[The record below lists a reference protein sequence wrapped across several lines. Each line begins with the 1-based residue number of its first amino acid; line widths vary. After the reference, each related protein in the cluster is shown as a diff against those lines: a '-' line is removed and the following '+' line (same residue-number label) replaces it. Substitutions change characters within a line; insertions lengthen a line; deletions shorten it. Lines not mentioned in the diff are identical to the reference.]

1 MKKAATSKKRG
12 TKRTA
17 TLLALLLAVAA
28 ASACFFVARRAAASK
43 DEGGARAGDEVERL
57 IDSALYARA
66 EFFGARARVPYPTSE
81 ARNRLAELL
90 AQRPKEPRVL
100 LALARADEKLGRYDL
115 AESETSEYASL
126 AGESFAA
133 LTELADFQH
142 RRALFEREAATLE
155 KMLAAAPAEEHA
167 AVLER
172 LTRLAESQR
181 MARYLS
187 PEFFER
193 VIADRPTDFRVVVGY
208 IGRLVEAKKTADA
221 LDAVRR
227 YRDGFPAHRRYF
239 LAQEVSILD
248 AAKRTR
254 EAEAVYRA
262 AFDPFWPDSL
272 SEKFYD
278 FLRDHDRY
286 RAYESELRQSLERDP
301 SDFQTAVRLFHF
313 RKHDYHETPD
323 GIFARVERARAA
335 RGVEWKPEELATAAR
350 LLIGEGDGDAASRFL
365 YTLVARGQLEKGS
378 PERAKVLY
386 QLFELLSDA
395 GGERLALTRGDL
407 EFYRDVAASD
417 PQPGI
422 TGGLLSLIFSG
433 ENPPR
438 ELKRE
443 GEEAVEFFNRAA
455 AYRIFNAYKE
465 ENPTSPE
472 LAQMYLDIVRLYTA
486 AKEPEVA
493 APALAEF
500 ERRYADAPHYAEVAL
515 KLADCYV
522 LLGRHEEE
530 RALYQ
535 HVLDHLGQ
543 HRDAK
548 APLVP
553 VSPQS
558 VSDADALSEPTGIKP
573 ALEEYPPR
581 SNQGIKATD
590 EDAEDDD
597 DYYRRSNSYRDF
609 MSSDEDRWQTSEG
622 DASAGD
628 AAEGVDE
635 SSGVEESDDKES
647 GGARD
652 GRARGKSSRAGV
664 TYSDVLARYV
674 ASLAGENR
682 TEEIL
687 ALYAGEIRKYPGEQG
702 LYEQM
707 LQWLG
712 QTNLFDEQSRVYK
725 DALARFPTELW
736 RDRLARWMLRRERR
750 REFESYSRE
759 LISKLDDDEAERYLE
774 KFVGASADDSGFESS
789 FYLGLYSLAHE
800 RFPGDLRFVQGLLNF
815 YAARKRWD
823 EYQKLLAEYYF
834 VSPEIRERFLARL
847 AEQGELRARLDAAR
861 ALLQKGGA
869 ELKTVGADFK
879 TVGGMYLKTDGGAD
893 LKNVVGAE
901 LKSFGGADSSG
912 VGSEAVVASLPY
924 KLFRA
929 DAAALLSNYEEAVDA
944 YRELNRL
951 YPNSPEFAERLV
963 SFTRSLGQHD
973 RKFLEEA
980 AATALA
986 LADAR
991 PAEAAPRTRAGEI
1004 LAELGDYQRAR
1015 AEWSRLV
1022 ALAPGEPDSYL
1033 EAATVNWDYFQY
1045 ADALE
1050 IINSLRRESGD
1061 RAAYAFEAGAILE
1074 AEHKLP
1080 AAVAEYVKALD
1091 PEATGYARAR
1101 RRLAVLFKRPGV
1113 PALVAASFTRGR
1125 SAGARA
1131 PGVGQ
1136 GERTS
1141 SVAEGN
1147 SPSGVALGYA
1157 ELLKDVGR
1165 WDEASALL
1173 AREVAHSGDEEFI
1186 GSARELFSDAKGAG
1200 GERACLNRLV
1210 QLSRSPR
1217 RMISYSLQLA
1227 ESYGSGGARASAA
1240 SVLRGLAARFPFN
1253 YGVVL
1258 EASSFY
1264 RRLGFTEDSLRLLR
1278 AGAARG
1284 KGRYRREFER
1294 RLAARLLELNRVAE
1308 SRRVLEAMQTEDPLD
1323 LGVFRELARVY
1334 VRASDG
1340 AALKAAF
1347 GKTVEALKAQDADPR
1362 ETREQVAELRRAL
1375 VGAFTQMRDY
1385 RAAMEQ
1391 HVEIVNRDPDD
1402 EENVDAAIAYA
1413 KRYGGADELLAY
1425 YEKTAR
1431 QAYKNY
1437 RWDVVLARI
1446 HEARGDLSAAARSY
1460 REAIDD
1466 QPEMDELHAAL
1477 AEVYVKAGDYD
1488 AALKSLSR
1496 AAELSNDDPQYLRR
1510 TAEVLEKAGR
1520 AAEAQAVRQ
1529 KLPAPQT
1536 PKRETARD
1544 LFDAA
1549 ASKLAGDRAQ
1559 AVEEYRKAFDALAAD
1574 PYKQDLRASEVA
1586 AYTRAVRDAEP
1597 LERIFQRLWAF
1608 REKLIADASRED
1620 GTNAGKA
1627 RALLGTLDGALPDAV
1642 GSLAR
1647 ERATGDELAALFVS
1661 LREKAD
1667 ASLRAPDAYGTPAL
1681 LQNIGHRAGF
1691 VALEERI
1698 LAGQKDAARDAGDSQ
1713 AFHSRLRA
1721 LASFYA
1727 DAGQYARAVEL
1738 LETEGRKDSARDDFN
1753 YAALVAEYARLA
1765 GDPARELD
1773 ALRSY
1778 YERPRVASILPDDSL
1793 VARYFELLYDSGEQG
1808 REELRRR
1815 TQGPSPFGLQLV
1827 NFLIAGGER
1836 ELAHEAVAH
1845 VQLPPQWKLA
1855 RAAELSLALR
1865 EFDARGAGYFD
1876 AALGPATI
1884 GELLAKRDAGLL
1896 NGDDW
1901 SRLEETYGRWLYLSG
1916 AGVGTGGANQAND
1929 ANRTDN
1935 SNRTNDSNR
1944 VKARAALPAV
1954 VESRPRDAGAQ
1965 AALGRWYLAQKDARP
1980 ALEHLTVALEESPDD
1995 AHITADLGSAYFL
2008 AGERAQAVAV
2018 WSQLVVGDD
2027 PPTDSCVLYLKT
2039 LDANGLGPEARE
2051 KLLPV
2056 AAKKLKDAGESYPS
2070 NKKFAEAKTL
2080 VAALAS
2086 SFAPASGADAEGV
2099 DAQQPLPKSL
2109 EEARA
2114 SLLRKLCDGAED
2126 EKEIARMVVEEKLVG
2141 RRQLGDF
2148 YSILVARSEES
2159 DGYSRDY
2166 EFETFAQNAFGVG
2179 DVEEAFDHANA
2190 FRAGEPSGE
2199 RVGWQKK
2206 YLDYLLDEG
2215 RDAEAARLIASVES
2229 EISRRYARPG
2239 WLRLAKVRLELRG
2252 GKVAQAVADLKRY
2265 VGADVSEGV
2274 AKVSAPSAERLSES
2288 VALLKSER
2296 RDAEA
2301 AQLLEAAYA
2310 QSLALGRFEASSFV
2324 GLARLAF
2331 ERGDAERGAK
2341 LLRLL
2346 TALADDA
2353 TKDEAAA
2360 EVAALPDVSRRFAAL
2375 AHAELPEQSN
2385 DIARAEALKLAA
2397 ETASSFGR
2405 YAEAAEFRLRLAA
2418 DSPGDYANRVELARV
2433 LAAGGKFE
2441 DGAAQ
2446 LASIVA
2452 DRDAPRAMRWRAVW
2466 VAPEVFGGREQLWA
2480 SLAQSAGADVEMAA
2494 ALKARELSAEGRA
2507 PEAAELLRPVADA
2520 DPNPMLEFFL
2530 GVLEEQGRR
2539 TDEADEAFD
2548 AAFRSQA
2555 DDEVSTAFGADE
2567 ESALRKLI
2575 RLRVAAGRPLAALKL
2590 ATLDKELLSGAGV
2603 AGGEGVEKKVGVSDE
2618 ENDGSSDAGA
2628 SAETTAGAASLQ
2640 TLDERTSIR
2649 RSASATELLGLLSEA
2664 AERLN
2669 DYEKAVEFE
2678 RARLSRL
2685 AGGGEQRASRERVAR
2700 LVALRKSVG
2709 AQKPPLVVDSST
2721 VAQR

>member
-1 MKKAATSKKRG
+1 MKKAATSKKRVK
-12 TKRTA
+12 KRA
-17 TLLALLLAVAA
+17 AALLALLLAVAA

-43 DEGGARAGDEVERL
+43 DEGGARKGDEVERL

-66 EFFGARARVPYPTSE
+66 EFFGARARVPYPTGE

-115 AESETSEYASL
+115 AESETEEYASL
-126 AGESFAA
+126 AGESFGA
-133 LTELADFQH
+133 LAELADFQH

-155 KMLAAAPAEEHA
+155 KMLAAAPADDHA

-181 MARYLS
+181 IARYLS

-193 VIADRPTDFRVVVGY
+193 VIADRPTDFRVVAEY
-208 IGRLVEAKKTADA
+208 IGRLASEKKTAYA
-221 LDAVRR
+221 LEAVRR
-227 YRDGFPAHRRYF
+227 YREGFPAHRRYF
-239 LAQEVSILD
+239 LEKEVSILD
-248 AAKRTR
+248 AAKRAR

-286 RAYESELRQSLERDP
+286 RAYESELRQSFERDP

-313 RKHDYHETPD
+313 RKHDYRETPD

-350 LLIGEGDGDAASRFL
+350 LLIEEGDGDSASRFL
-365 YTLVARGQLEKGS
+365 YTLVARGRLEKGS

-407 EFYRDVAASD
+407 EFYRDVASSD

-422 TGGLLSLIFSG
+422 TGGLLSLIFSDT
-433 ENPPR
+433 NPPR

-535 HVLDHLGQ
+535 HVLDRLGQ

-558 VSDADALSEPTGIKP
+558 ASDALSEPTEIKP
-573 ALEEYPPR
+573 ALEEYPPK

-590 EDAEDDD
+590 EDAQDDD

-609 MSSDEDRWQTSEG
+609 MSPDEDRWQTSEG
-622 DASAGD
+622 DAGAGD

-647 GGARD
+647 GGAHD
-652 GRARGKSSRAGV
+652 GDGRGGDERARGKSSRAGV

-674 ASLAGENR
+674 SSLAAENR

-687 ALYAGEIRKYPGEQG
+687 SLYAGEIRKYPGEQG

-712 QTNLFDEQSRVYK
+712 QTNLFDEQTRVYK
-725 DALARFPTELW
+725 DALARFPTERW

-750 REFESYSRE
+750 RDFESYSRE
-759 LISKLDDDEAERYLE
+759 LISKLEDDEAERYLE
-774 KFVGASADDSGFESS
+774 KFAGASAGADDSGFESN

-815 YAARKRWD
+815 YAAHKRWD

-869 ELKTVGADFK
+869 DLKTVGADLK
-879 TVGGMYLKTDGGAD
+879 NVGGMYLKAVG
-893 LKNVVGAE
+893 GAE

-1004 LAELGDYQRAR
+1004 LAELGDYRRAR
-1015 AEWSRLV
+1015 AEWSQLV

-1061 RAAYAFEAGAILE
+1061 HAAYAFEAGAILE

-1080 AAVAEYVKALD
+1080 AAVGEYVKALD
-1091 PEATGYARAR
+1091 PEATGYTRAR
-1101 RRLAVLFKRPGV
+1101 RRLAVLFKRPGA
-1113 PALVAASFTRGR
+1113 PELVAASFARER
-1125 SAGARA
+1125 SARA
-1131 PGVGQ
+1131 P
-1136 GERTS
+1136 
-1141 SVAEGN
+1141 
-1147 SPSGVALGYA
+1147 GVALGYA
-1157 ELLKDVGR
+1157 ELLKEVGR

-1186 GSARELFSDAKGAG
+1186 GSAKELFSDAKDTG

-1217 RMISYSLQLA
+1217 RVISYSLQLA
-1227 ESYGSGGARASAA
+1227 ESYGSGERASAA

-1264 RRLGFTEDSLRLLR
+1264 RRLGFTEDSLGLLR

-1284 KGRYRREFER
+1284 RGRYRREFER

-1347 GKTVEALKAQDADPR
+1347 GKTVEALKAEDADPR
-1362 ETREQVAELRRAL
+1362 ETREQVADLRRAL

-1391 HVEIVNRDPDD
+1391 HVEIVNHDPED

-1466 QPEMDELHAAL
+1466 QPEMVELHAAL
-1477 AEVYVKAGDYD
+1477 AEVCVKAGDYD

-1544 LFDAA
+1544 LFAAA
-1549 ASKLAGDRAQ
+1549 ASNLSGDRAQ

-1597 LERIFQRLWAF
+1597 LGRIFERLWAF
-1608 REKLIADASRED
+1608 REKLTADASRED

-1627 RALLGTLDGALPDAV
+1627 RSMLITLDGALPDAV

-1647 ERATGDELAALFVS
+1647 ERATGDELAALFAS

-1667 ASLRAPDAYGTPAL
+1667 ASLRAPDAYGTLGL
-1681 LQNIGHRAGF
+1681 LENLEHRAGF
-1691 VALEERI
+1691 AALEERI

-1713 AFHSRLRA
+1713 NFHSRLRS

-1738 LETEGRKDSARDDFN
+1738 LETESRKDSARDDFD
-1753 YAALVAEYARLA
+1753 YAALVADYARLA

-1778 YERPRVASILPDDSL
+1778 YGRPRVTSILPDDSL

-1808 REELRRR
+1808 REELRQRA
-1815 TQGPSPFGLQLV
+1815 QGASPFGLQLV
-1827 NFLIAGGER
+1827 NFLIARGER

-1845 VQLPPQWKLA
+1845 VRLPPQWKLA
-1855 RAAELSLALR
+1855 RDAELSLALR

-1876 AALGPATI
+1876 AALGPATV
-1884 GELLAKRDAGLL
+1884 GELLAARGAGVAPLG
-1896 NGDDW
+1896 GDDW
-1901 SRLEETYGRWLYLSG
+1901 SHLEETYGRWLYLSG
-1916 AGVGTGGANQAND
+1916 AGVGTDGANRAND

-1935 SNRTNDSNR
+1935 SNRTNGANRANESNR
-1944 VKARAALPAV
+1944 VKARAALPAI

-1965 AALGRWYLAQKDARP
+1965 AALGRWYLAQKDARA
-1980 ALEHLTVALEESPDD
+1980 ALEHLTVALEESPGD
-1995 AHITADLGSAYFL
+1995 ARTLADLGSAYFL
-2008 AGERAQAVAV
+2008 AGERAQAEAA
-2018 WSQLVVGDD
+2018 WSKLVVGDD
-2027 PPTDSCVLYLKT
+2027 PATDSCVLYLKT
-2039 LDANGLGPEARE
+2039 LAARGLGPEARE

-2056 AAKKLKDAGESYPS
+2056 AAKKLKEAGESYPS

-2086 SFAPASGADAEGV
+2086 SFAPAPGADAEDA
-2099 DAQQPLPKSL
+2099 DAQQSAGTNDGDARQALPKSL

-2114 SLLRKLCDGAED
+2114 ALLRKLCDAAED
-2126 EKEIARMVVEEKLVG
+2126 EKEIARMVVEDGLVG
-2141 RRQLGDF
+2141 RHQLGDF
-2148 YSILVARSEES
+2148 YSILVERPEES
-2159 DGYSRDY
+2159 DGYSGDY

-2179 DVEEAFDHANA
+2179 DVEEAFDHANS

-2206 YLDYLLDEG
+2206 YLDYLLEEG
-2215 RDAEAARLIASVES
+2215 RYAEAARLIASVES

-2252 GKVAQAVADLKRY
+2252 GRVAQAVADLKHY

-2301 AQLLEAAYA
+2301 AQLLEAAYT
-2310 QSLALGRFEASSFV
+2310 QSLALGRFEASSFA

-2331 ERGDAERGAK
+2331 ERGDAERGLK

-2360 EVAALPDVSRRFAAL
+2360 EVAALPDVSRRFNAL

-2433 LAAGGKFE
+2433 LAACGKFE

-2452 DRDAPRAMRWRAVW
+2452 DRDVPRAMRWRAVW

-2480 SLAQSAGADVEMAA
+2480 SLARSAGADVEMAA
-2494 ALKARELSAEGRA
+2494 AVKARELAAEGRA

-2520 DPNPMLEFFL
+2520 DPNPLLEFFL
-2530 GVLEEQGRR
+2530 GVLDEQGRR
-2539 TDEADEAFD
+2539 TGDADEAFD

-2575 RLRVAAGRPLAALKL
+2575 RLRAAAGRPLAALKL
-2590 ATLDKELLSGAGV
+2590 ASTDKELLSGAGV
-2603 AGGEGVEKKVGVSDE
+2603 AGGEGVEKKVGAGDGEDE
-2618 ENDGSSDAGA
+2618 AGEGA
-2628 SAETTAGAASLQ
+2628 SASAGMTAVSLL

-2649 RSASATELLGLLSEA
+2649 RNASAAELLGLLSAA
-2664 AERLN
+2664 AERLK
-2669 DYEKAVEFE
+2669 DYDKAVEFE

-2685 AGGGEQRASRERVAR
+2685 AGDERRASRQRVAR
-2700 LVALRKSVG
+2700 LVILRKSAE

>member
-1 MKKAATSKKRG
+1 MKRAATSNGNEAR
-12 TKRTA
+12 RAA

-43 DEGGARAGDEVERL
+43 DEGGAGARKGDEVERL

-66 EFFGARARVPYPTSE
+66 EFFGARARVPYPTGE

-115 AESETSEYASL
+115 AESETREYASL
-126 AGESFAA
+126 AGESFGA
-133 LTELADFQH
+133 LAELADFQH
-142 RRALFEREAATLE
+142 RRALFEPEAATLE
-155 KMLAAAPAEEHA
+155 KMLAAAPEDEHA

-193 VIADRPTDFRVVVGY
+193 VAASRPTDFRVVAEY
-208 IGRLVEAKKTADA
+208 IGRLAAEKKTAAA
-221 LDAVRR
+221 LEAVRR

-239 LAQEVSILD
+239 LTKEVSILD
-248 AAKRTR
+248 AAKRPR

-278 FLRDHDRY
+278 FLREHDRY
-286 RAYESELRQSLERDP
+286 RAYEGELRQAFERDP

-313 RKHDYHETPD
+313 RKHAYDETPD
-323 GIFARVERARAA
+323 GVFARVERARAA

-407 EFYRDVAASD
+407 EFYRDVASSD

-422 TGGLLSLIFSG
+422 TGGLLSLIFSDK
-433 ENPPR
+433 NPPR

-455 AYRIFNAYKE
+455 AYRIFNAYRE

-472 LAQMYLDIVRLYTA
+472 LAQMYLDVVRLYTA

-500 ERRYADAPHYAEVAL
+500 ERRYADAPRYAEVAL

-535 HVLDHLGQ
+535 HVLDHLGH

-558 VSDADALSEPTGIKP
+558 VSDALSEPTEIKP

-581 SNQGIKATD
+581 SNPGIKATD
-590 EDAEDDD
+590 EDAKDDD

-609 MSSDEDRWQTSEG
+609 MSPDEDRWRLSEE
-622 DASAGD
+622 DAGAGD
-628 AAEGVDE
+628 AAEDVDG
-635 SSGVEESDDKES
+635 SSDVEESGS
-647 GGARD
+647 ARD
-652 GRARGKSSRAGV
+652 GDERDREKVSRAGV

-725 DALARFPTELW
+725 EALTRFPTELW

-759 LISKLDDDEAERYLE
+759 LIARLDDDEAERYLE
-774 KFVGASADDSGFESS
+774 KFVVAGADDSGFESN

-815 YAARKRWD
+815 YAAHKRWD

-861 ALLQKGGA
+861 ALLQNG
-869 ELKTVGADFK
+869 GADFK
-879 TVGGMYLKTDGGAD
+879 TVVGPYLKTVGG
-893 LKNVVGAE
+893 
-901 LKSFGGADSSG
+901 SDSGG
-912 VGSEAVVASLPY
+912 VGLEAVVASLPY

-980 AATALA
+980 SATALA

-991 PAEAAPRTRAGEI
+991 PAEAASRTRAGEI

-1015 AEWSRLV
+1015 AEWSRLI

-1045 ADALE
+1045 GDALE
-1050 IINSLRRESGD
+1050 IINSLRRERGD

-1091 PEATGYARAR
+1091 PEATGYTRAR

-1113 PALVAASFTRGR
+1113 PELVAASFARER
-1125 SAGARA
+1125 SEGA
-1131 PGVGQ
+1131 
-1136 GERTS
+1136 RTS
-1141 SVAEGN
+1141 SVGQGASAAGVAGGG
-1147 SPSGVALGYA
+1147 STAGVALGYA
-1157 ELLKDVGR
+1157 ELLKDVNR

-1186 GSARELFSDAKGAG
+1186 GSAQGLFSDAEDAG
-1200 GERACLNRLV
+1200 GERACLKRLA

-1217 RMISYSLQLA
+1217 RLISYSLQLA

-1240 SVLRGLAARFPFN
+1240 SVLRGLAAKFPFN

-1258 EASSFY
+1258 EASNFY
-1264 RRLGFTEDSLRLLR
+1264 RRLGFAEDSLGLLR

-1347 GKTVEALKAQDADPR
+1347 GKTIAALKAQDADPR
-1362 ETREQVAELRRAL
+1362 ETRDQIAELRRAL

-1391 HVEIVNRDPDD
+1391 HVEIVNRDPED

-1446 HEARGDLSAAARSY
+1446 HEARGDLTAAARSY

-1466 QPEMDELHAAL
+1466 QPEMVELHAAL
-1477 AEVYVKAGDYD
+1477 AEIYVKAGDYD

-1529 KLPAPQT
+1529 RLPAPQA
-1536 PKRETARD
+1536 PKTERARD
-1544 LFDAA
+1544 LFAA
-1549 ASKLAGDRAQ
+1549 AAAKLSGDRAQ
-1559 AVEEYRKAFDALAAD
+1559 AVEQYRKAFDALAAD
-1574 PYKQDLRASEVA
+1574 PYRQDLRASEVA
-1586 AYTRAVRDAEP
+1586 AYVRAVRDAEP
-1597 LERIFQRLWAF
+1597 LERIFERLWTF

-1647 ERATGDELAALFVS
+1647 ERATGDELAALFKS
-1661 LREKAD
+1661 LREKTD
-1667 ASLRAPDAYGTPAL
+1667 AALLNAPDPYGTLGL
-1681 LQNIGHRAGF
+1681 LENLGHRAGF
-1691 VALEERI
+1691 VALEEQI
-1698 LAGQKDAARDAGDSQ
+1698 LAGQKDAARAAGDSQ

-1727 DAGQYARAVEL
+1727 DGGQYARAVEL
-1738 LETEGRKDSARDDFN
+1738 LETESRKDSARDDFD
-1753 YAALVAEYARLA
+1753 YAGLVAEYARLA
-1765 GDPARELD
+1765 GDPARELE

-1778 YERPRVASILPDDSL
+1778 YEKPRVAAFLPDDSL
-1793 VARYFELLYDSGEQG
+1793 VGRYFELLHDSGEQG

-1815 TQGPSPFGLQLV
+1815 AQAASPFGLQLV
-1827 NFLIAGGER
+1827 NFLIAKGER
-1836 ELAHEAVAH
+1836 ELAHEAVGHAA
-1845 VQLPPQWKLA
+1845 LPPPWRLA
-1855 RAAELSLALR
+1855 RAAEVSLALR
-1865 EFDARGAGYFD
+1865 EFDGRGEGYFD

-1884 GELLAKRDAGLL
+1884 GELLARRGAGVGPLS
-1896 NGDDW
+1896 GDDW

-1916 AGVGTGGANQAND
+1916 AGDGTSGANQAND
-1929 ANRTDN
+1929 
-1935 SNRTNDSNR
+1935 SNRTNESNR
-1944 VKARAALPAV
+1944 LKARAALPAV

-1965 AALGRWYLAQKDARP
+1965 ATLGRWYLAQKDARP
-1980 ALEHLTVALEESPDD
+1980 ALEHLTIALEESPGD
-1995 AHITADLGSAYFL
+1995 ARTLADLGSAYLL
-2008 AGERAQAVAV
+2008 AGERAQAEAV
-2018 WSQLVVGDD
+2018 WSQLIVGDD

-2039 LDANGLGPEARE
+2039 LAAHGLADEARA

-2056 AAKKLKDAGESYPS
+2056 AAKKLKDAGHSYTA

-2086 SFAPASGADAEGV
+2086 SFAPASGADAEDG

-2109 EEARA
+2109 EDARA
-2114 SLLRKLCDGAED
+2114 ALLRKLCDAAED

-2141 RRQLGDF
+2141 RRRLGDF
-2148 YSILVARSEES
+2148 YSILVARSES
-2159 DGYSRDY
+2159 LGGYSRDY

-2190 FRAGEPSGE
+2190 FRANEPSGE

-2215 RDAEAARLIASVES
+2215 RSADAGRLIASVES

-2252 GKVAQAVADLKRY
+2252 GQVARAVADLKRY

-2296 RDAEA
+2296 REAEA

-2310 QSLALGRFEASSFV
+2310 QSLALGHFEASSFA

-2331 ERGDAERGAK
+2331 ERGDAERGVK
-2341 LLRLL
+2341 LLRLM

-2360 EVAALPDVSRRFAAL
+2360 EVASLPDVSRRFAAL
-2375 AHAELPEQSN
+2375 AHAELPGESN
-2385 DIARAEALKLAA
+2385 DITRDEALKLAA

-2418 DSPGDYANRVELARV
+2418 DSPGDYANRVELARA

-2441 DGAAQ
+2441 EAAAQ
-2446 LASIVA
+2446 LASIIA

-2466 VAPEVFGGREQLWA
+2466 VAPEVVGGRGQLWA
-2480 SLAQSAGADVEMAA
+2480 SLAQKLGADVEMSAA
-2494 ALKARELSAEGRA
+2494 VKARELSAEGRA
-2507 PEAAELLRPVADA
+2507 PEAAELLRPLAAA
-2520 DPNPMLEFFL
+2520 DPNPLLEFFL
-2530 GVLEEQGRR
+2530 GVLDEQSRR
-2539 TDEADEAFD
+2539 PDDADEAFD

-2555 DDEVSTAFGADE
+2555 DDEVSTAFGAGE

-2575 RLRVAAGRPLAALKL
+2575 RLRAAAGRPLAALKL

-2603 AGGEGVEKKVGVSDE
+2603 AGGEGVEKKVGAGDD
-2618 ENDGSSDAGA
+2618 ENDEGSDASA
-2628 SAETTAGAASLQ
+2628 SDVTAAAASLQ

-2649 RSASATELLGLLSEA
+2649 RSASAADLLGLLSAA

-2669 DYEKAVEFE
+2669 DYDKAVEFE
-2678 RARLSRL
+2678 RACLSRL
-2685 AGGGEQRASRERVAR
+2685 AGGGERRASRERVAR
-2700 LVALRKSVG
+2700 LVALRKSVE
-2709 AQKPPLVVDSST
+2709 AQKPPLVVDSAT